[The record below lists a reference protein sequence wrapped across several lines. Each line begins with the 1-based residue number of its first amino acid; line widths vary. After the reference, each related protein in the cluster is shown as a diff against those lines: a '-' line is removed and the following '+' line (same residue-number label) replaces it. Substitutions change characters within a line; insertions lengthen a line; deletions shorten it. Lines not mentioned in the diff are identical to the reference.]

1 MLPLISSTKRTL
13 IAGVTALSVACAGA
27 TPALAWGKKEQGIL
41 TGIAAVLLFQQIVGR
56 SQAAPVYQPRTQ
68 PQAQPQQPPRYQEPA
83 RYQPASIYATPVGQA
98 FNAYSDAEQRRIQ
111 STLSA
116 YGYYQG
122 TIDGSFGPGTYNALA
137 LYASRSDKVAL
148 MDSRSG
154 AFTLLDGLLF

>member
-1 MLPLISSTKRTL
+1 MLPLMSTAKRNL
-13 IAGVTALSVACAGA
+13 IAGTMALGLLAAGP
-27 TPALAWGKKEQGIL
+27 TPALAWGKKEQGFL
-41 TGIAAVLLFQQIVGR
+41 TGIAAVLLFQQFMNQ
-56 SQAAPVYQPRTQ
+56 SHAAPLPQARPQ
-68 PQAQPQQPPRYQEPA
+68 PQPLPRYQEPA

-137 LYASRSDKVAL
+137 LYAARTNKVAL